1 MPHPSK
7 VEQSR
12 GKYEM
17 PQGEFEIPH
26 GKYDMPQGE
35 FEIPH
40 GRDDEYGMPQD
51 KVIPRGKEIPH
62 E

>member
-1 MPHPSK
+1 
-7 VEQSR
+7 
-12 GKYEM
+12 M